1 MKGFAIACL
10 LLFNTAT
17 AVEAAEATDP
27 PEPPAEQQPTGTTS
41 IPEAK
46 ADVASAN
53 PIVPSERP
61 VYVPPRRG
69 APATRVGGGTRSGES
84 SMPKI
89 SPLSPEHTGLTA
101 QGAPTIYWWL
111 SEDHDGVFEFVVTE
125 LDAVQPLLKFRRQG
139 PVTAGVHGFD
149 LAAHQVTLE
158 PGRVYQWSV
167 AIVRDEQ
174 RRSHDIVGIAT
185 IERTTSPAAVGGGP
199 AALAA
204 AGMWYDAIAALSD
217 SSSSTDAEDNR
228 AFRADLLEQVGLLP
242 VAEAERSATYGG

>member
-10 LLFNTAT
+10 LLFNAP
-17 AVEAAEATDP
+17 AAIEAAEATDP
-27 PEPPAEQQPTGTTS
+27 PASSAEQESTRTNAT
-41 IPEAK
+41 PETR
-46 ADVASAN
+46 ADVAAAN
-53 PIVPSERP
+53 PITPGERP

-69 APATRVGGGTRSGES
+69 APATRVGGGTRSGAS

-101 QGAPTIYWWL
+101 QGAPTVYWWL

-125 LDAVQPLLKFRRQG
+125 LDAVQPLLKFRTQG
-139 PVTAGVHGFD
+139 PMAAGVHGFD
-149 LAAHQVTLE
+149 LSAYDVALE

-185 IERTTSPAAVGGGP
+185 IERTTSQAAVGGGP

-204 AGMWYDAIAALSD
+204 AGIWYDAIAALSD
-217 SSSSTDAEDNR
+217 SSGSPDAEDNK
-228 AFRADLLEQVGLLP
+228 ALRADLLEQVGLLP
-242 VAEAERSATYGG
+242 VAEAERSAISDG